1 VWATHSAEKRRVVTL
16 SIWRR
21 GAFGHLLIAMLP
33 SWLSWSA
40 SLAVI
45 GWLAFA
51 ATKAPGI
58 VGLVFAVRL
67 APLVLLGVPVG
78 TLSDRFGRVRILQ
91 ASNLVSAAI
100 FLGLA
105 VLVMWTTPSIV
116 VLLSV
121 SIGLGL
127 ADAGRM
133 VCGNNLVFEFA
144 GELGPTRAF
153 ALSNFVAAI
162 GQIAGGAIAGVAL
175 STAGPDLAAA
185 LIASGSAATALLLI
199 GITDRP
205 RSGPVEFPSFTAGL
219 RDGLALLLRVPTV
232 GLLIV
237 VALVVEMFAFSCVT
251 LDPVFAG
258 QVFLVGPAGLGLII
272 AARSLGRLVGSGA
285 LAVVPPRRSVG
296 RTLSLAIL
304 GFGLAL
310 VAYSQAP
317 GLVVALPL
325 VLGAGIASV
334 LVDALVL
341 AALQASVDAESR
353 GRAAGLWVLMI
364 GLQPIGV
371 LEVGFVAQI
380 AGARFSQGLNGAMVL
395 AFGIVLL
402 ATSVGRRLKN
412 IGTIG
417 QPVAE
422 SRE

>member
-1 VWATHSAEKRRVVTL
+1 VKPSV
-16 SIWRR
+16 WRR
-21 GAFGHLLIAMLP
+21 GGLGHLLIAMLP
-33 SWLSWSA
+33 SWLAWSA

-51 ATKAPGI
+51 ATKSPGV
-58 VGLVFAVRL
+58 VGLVFALRL

-78 TLSDRFGRVRILQ
+78 TLSDRFGRIRILQ
-91 ASNLVSAAI
+91 ASNLVAAAI
-100 FLGLA
+100 FFGLA
-105 VLVMWTTPSIV
+105 VLAIWMTPSIV

-144 GELGPTRAF
+144 GDLGPTRAF
-153 ALSNFVAAI
+153 ALSNFVGAI
-162 GQIAGGAIAGVAL
+162 GQIIGGAIAGVAL
-175 STAGPDLAAA
+175 SSAGPGFAAA
-185 LIASGSAATALLLI
+185 IVASGSAASALLLI
-199 GITDRP
+199 EIRDKR
-205 RSGPVEFPSFTAGL
+205 RSAVVEFPSFAGAL
-219 RDGLALLLRVPTV
+219 RDGLALLRRVPTV
-232 GLLIV
+232 GLLIA
-237 VALVVEMFAFSCVT
+237 VALVVEMFAFSCVV

-272 AARSLGRLVGSGA
+272 AFRSLGRLAGSGS
-285 LAVVPPRRSVG
+285 LAVVRPRRSVG
-296 RTLSLAIL
+296 NTLAVAVL

-310 VAYSQAP
+310 AAYSRAP

-341 AALQASVDAESR
+341 AALQASVDAASR

-380 AGARFSQGLNGAMVL
+380 AGARFAQGLNGAMVA
-395 AFGIVLL
+395 AFGILLL
-402 ATSVGRRLKN
+402 ATSVGRRLKD

-417 QPVAE
+417 HPVA
-422 SRE
+422 

>member
-1 VWATHSAEKRRVVTL
+1 MVTL
-16 SIWRR
+16 LAWRR

-91 ASNLVSAAI
+91 VSNLVSAAI
-100 FLGLA
+100 FVALA
-105 VLVMWTTPSIV
+105 VLATWMTPTIF

-144 GELGPTRAF
+144 GDLGPTRAF
-153 ALSNFVAAI
+153 AISNLVGAI

-175 STAGPDLAAA
+175 STAGPVFAAA
-185 LIASGSAATALLLI
+185 IVATGSAATALLLT
-199 GITDRP
+199 GTRERY
-205 RSGPVEFPSFTAGL
+205 RSGPVQFPSFAAGL
-219 RDGLALLLRVPTV
+219 RDGLALLQRVPTV
-232 GLLIV
+232 GLLIA

-258 QVFLVGPAGLGLII
+258 EVFLVGPAGLGLII
-272 AARSLGRLVGSGA
+272 AARSVGRLVGSGA
-285 LAVVPPRRSVG
+285 LAVVRPRQSVG
-296 RTLSLAIL
+296 RTLAVAVL

-310 VAYSQAP
+310 AAYSLAP
-317 GLVVALPL
+317 GLAVALPL
-325 VLGAGIASV
+325 VLGAGVASV

-341 AALQASVDAESR
+341 SALQASVNPESR

-380 AGARFSQGLNGAMVL
+380 AGARFSQGLNGAIVV
-395 AFGIVLL
+395 AFGVVLL
-402 ATSVGRRLKN
+402 ATSVGRRLKD
-412 IGTIG
+412 IGTAG
-417 QPVAE
+417 QRVA
-422 SRE
+422 